1 MSDCA
6 IHPFRTLSLP
16 SPQARCQHGDQTRTT
31 RRGHRMRCLTATL
44 MLWLCISLAASAQQA
59 GKAPLVGVLLINTA
73 ANPEPVVPLFRNALA
88 GLGYVEDRNLRLDFR
103 FAEGHADRF
112 PALAAALVGDKANVI
127 AALGDAATRA
137 AQQATQTIP
146 IVAIADD
153 LLAAGLDAKKLEILQ
168 EIVPASRHFG
178 LLRDPASSTEARLRA
193 IAEVASALGLE
204 LQTVDVESPADFAAA
219 FATLRAGGAEALDIL
234 ASPLLANFQ
243 RDLGRLTLEYKL
255 PAICQFREMVE
266 AGCLA
271 SYGVKRPEMYAM
283 LAAYVDKM
291 LKGAKPG
298 ETVAQQPIAVE
309 LVINQ
314 KTARK
319 LGIELPPSILA
330 RADEVIE

>member
-1 MSDCA
+1 MKWLACA
-6 IHPFRTLSLP
+6 LALSLCVAP
-16 SPQARCQHGDQTRTT
+16 P
-31 RRGHRMRCLTATL
+31 
-44 MLWLCISLAASAQQA
+44 ASAQEA
-59 GKAPLVGVLLINTA
+59 AKAPLVGVLLINTA

-88 GLGYVEDRNLRLDFR
+88 ALGYVEGSNVRLDFR

-127 AALGDAATRA
+127 VALGDAATRA
-137 AQQATQTIP
+137 AQQATPTIP

-153 LLAAGLDAKKLEILQ
+153 LVAAGLIQSNAKPGGNTTGISILATELDAKKLEILKQ
-168 EIVPASRHFG
+168 IVPAARHFG
-178 LLRDPASSTEARLRA
+178 LLRDPANSTEARLRA
-193 IAEVASALGLE
+193 IAEMARALGLE
-204 LQTVDVESPADFAAA
+204 LQTVDVESPTDFAAA
-219 FATLRAGGAEALDIL
+219 FATLRTGGAEALDIL

-243 RDLGRLTLEYKL
+243 RELGRLTLEYKL

-271 SYGVKRPEMYAM
+271 SYGVKRQEMYAM
-283 LAAYVDKM
+283 LAAYTDKI

-298 ETVAQQPIAVE
+298 ETVAQQPSAVE

-319 LGIELPPSILA
+319 LGIELPRATLA

>member
-1 MSDCA
+1 M
-6 IHPFRTLSLP
+6 RRLP
-16 SPQARCQHGDQTRTT
+16 VAF
-31 RRGHRMRCLTATL
+31 A
-44 MLWLCISLAASAQQA
+44 LWLCTVSPAWAQEA
-59 GKAPLVGVLLINTA
+59 GKMPLVGVLLINTA

-88 GLGYVEDRNLRLDFR
+88 ALGYVEGGNVRLDFR

-112 PALAAALVGDKANVI
+112 PTLAAALVGDKANVI
-127 AALGDAATRA
+127 VALGDAATRA

-153 LLAAGLDAKKLEILQ
+153 LVAAGLIQSNAKPGGNTTGISILATELDAKKLEILQ

-219 FATLRAGGAEALDIL
+219 FTTFRAGGAEALDIL

-255 PAICQFREMVE
+255 PAICQFREMGQGGMPRQLWRQA
-266 AGCLA
+266 AGNVRDA
-271 SYGVKRPEMYAM
+271 
-283 LAAYVDKM
+283 
-291 LKGAKPG
+291 
-298 ETVAQQPIAVE
+298 
-309 LVINQ
+309 
-314 KTARK
+314 
-319 LGIELPPSILA
+319 
-330 RADEVIE
+330 

>member
-1 MSDCA
+1 
-6 IHPFRTLSLP
+6 
-16 SPQARCQHGDQTRTT
+16 
-31 RRGHRMRCLTATL
+31 MRCLTATL
-44 MLWLCISLAASAQQA
+44 VLWLCISLAASAQQA

-153 LLAAGLDAKKLEILQ
+153 LVAAGLIQSNAKPGGNTTGISILATELDAKKLEILKQ
-168 EIVPASRHFG
+168 IVPAARHFG
-178 LLRDPASSTEARLRA
+178 LLRDPANSTEARLRA
-193 IAEVASALGLE
+193 IAEMARALGLE

-291 LKGAKPG
+291 LKGAKPS

-319 LGIELPPSILA
+319 LGIELPPAILA

>member
-1 MSDCA
+1 MKWLGCA
-6 IHPFRTLSLP
+6 LALSP
-16 SPQARCQHGDQTRTT
+16 CVAPP
-31 RRGHRMRCLTATL
+31 
-44 MLWLCISLAASAQQA
+44 ASAQEA
-59 GKAPLVGVLLINTA
+59 AKKPLVGVLLINTA

-88 GLGYVEDRNLRLDFR
+88 GLGYVEDRNLRLEFR
-103 FAEGHADRF
+103 FAEGHVDRF
-112 PALAAALVGDKANVI
+112 MALAAALVGNKANVV
-127 AALGDAATRA
+127 
-137 AQQATQTIP
+137 
-146 IVAIADD
+146 VAIADD
-153 LLAAGLDAKKLEILQ
+153 LVAAGLVQSMTKPGGNTTGISILATELDAKKVEILK
-168 EIVPASRHFG
+168 EIVPAARDFA

-193 IAEVASALGLE
+193 IAEMARALGLE

-243 RDLGRLTLEYKL
+243 SELGRLTLEYKL
-255 PAICQFREMVE
+255 PAICQFREMVK

-271 SYGVKRPEMYAM
+271 SYGVKRQEMYAM

-298 ETVAQQPIAVE
+298 ETVAQQPSAVE

-314 KTARK
+314 KTAQK
-319 LGIELPPSILA
+319 IGIELPRATLA

>member
-1 MSDCA
+1 MRQIAA
-6 IHPFRTLSLP
+6 IL
-16 SPQARCQHGDQTRTT
+16 A
-31 RRGHRMRCLTATL
+31 
-44 MLWLCISLAASAQQA
+44 LWLCIALPAWAQEA

-73 ANPEPVVPLFRNALA
+73 ADPEPVASLFRNALA
-88 GLGYVEDRNLRLDFR
+88 ALGYVDGRNLRLEFH

-112 PALAAALVGDKANVI
+112 PALAEVLVRDRPAVI
-127 AALGDAATRA
+127 AALGDAAVRA
-137 AQQATQTIP
+137 AQQATRTIP

-153 LLAAGLDAKKLEILQ
+153 LVAAGLIQSMAKPGGNTTGVSILATELDAKKLEILK
-168 EIVPASRHFG
+168 EIVPAARRFG
-178 LLRDPASSTEARLRA
+178 LLRDPAGSTEARLQA
-193 IAEVASALGLE
+193 IAAVAYALGLE
-204 LQTVDVESPADFAAA
+204 LQTVDVATTADFAAA
-219 FATLRAGGAEALDIL
+219 FAAFRAGGAEALDIL

-243 RDLGRLTLEYKL
+243 RELARLSLEYKL

-271 SYGVKRPEMYAM
+271 SYGVKRSEMYAM
-283 LAAYVDKM
+283 LAAYTDKM

-298 ETVAQQPIAVE
+298 ETVARQPSAVE

-319 LGIELPPSILA
+319 IGIEIPSAILA

>member
-1 MSDCA
+1 
-6 IHPFRTLSLP
+6 
-16 SPQARCQHGDQTRTT
+16 
-31 RRGHRMRCLTATL
+31 

-153 LLAAGLDAKKLEILQ
+153 LVAAGLIQSNAKPGGNTTGISILATELDAKKLEILQ

-178 LLRDPASSTEARLRA
+178 LLRDRASSTEARLRA

>member
-1 MSDCA
+1 MKWLACA
-6 IHPFRTLSLP
+6 LGLSLCVAP
-16 SPQARCQHGDQTRTT
+16 P
-31 RRGHRMRCLTATL
+31 
-44 MLWLCISLAASAQQA
+44 ASAQEA
-59 GKAPLVGVLLINTA
+59 AKAPLVGVLLINTA

-88 GLGYVEDRNLRLDFR
+88 ALGYVEGSNVRLDFR

-127 AALGDAATRA
+127 VALGDAATRA
-137 AQQATQTIP
+137 AQQATSTIP

-153 LLAAGLDAKKLEILQ
+153 LVAARLIQSMARPGGNTTGISILATELDAKKLEILKQ
-168 EIVPASRHFG
+168 IVPAARHFG
-178 LLRDPASSTEARLRA
+178 LLRDPANSTEARLRA
-193 IAEVASALGLE
+193 IAEMARALGLE
-204 LQTVDVESPADFAAA
+204 LQTVDVESPTDFAAA
-219 FATLRAGGAEALDIL
+219 FATLRTGGAEALDIL

-243 RDLGRLTLEYKL
+243 RELGRLTLEYKL

-271 SYGVKRPEMYAM
+271 SYGVKRQEMYAM
-283 LAAYVDKM
+283 LAAYTDKI

-298 ETVAQQPIAVE
+298 ETVAQQPSAVE

-319 LGIELPPSILA
+319 LGIELPRATLA

>member
-1 MSDCA
+1 MPAHWGYRSA
-6 IHPFRTLSLP
+6 WHL
-16 SPQARCQHGDQTRTT
+16 QH
-31 RRGHRMRCLTATL
+31 RRK
-44 MLWLCISLAASAQQA
+44 SA
-59 GKAPLVGVLLINTA
+59 LVGVLLINTA

-88 GLGYVEDRNLRLDFR
+88 ALGYVEGSNVRLDFR

-146 IVAIADD
+146 IVAIADV
-153 LLAAGLDAKKLEILQ
+153 LVAAGLIQSNAKPGGNTTGSSILATELDAKKLEILKQ
-168 EIVPASRHFG
+168 IVPAARHFG
-178 LLRDPASSTEARLRA
+178 LLRDPANSTEARLRA
-193 IAEVASALGLE
+193 IAEMARALGLE

-243 RDLGRLTLEYKL
+243 SELGRLTLEYKL
-255 PAICQFREMVE
+255 PAICQFREMVK

-271 SYGVKRPEMYAM
+271 SYGVKRQEMYAM

-298 ETVAQQPIAVE
+298 ETVAQQPSAVE

-314 KTARK
+314 KTAQK
-319 LGIELPPSILA
+319 IGIELPRATLA

>member
-1 MSDCA
+1 MRRLVA
-6 IHPFRTLSLP
+6 LRLLGIALP
-16 SPQARCQHGDQTRTT
+16 A
-31 RRGHRMRCLTATL
+31 
-44 MLWLCISLAASAQQA
+44 WAQEA

-73 ANPEPVVPLFRNALA
+73 ADPEPVASLFRNALA
-88 GLGYVEDRNLRLDFR
+88 ALGYVDGRNLRLEFH

-112 PALAAALVGDKANVI
+112 PALAEVLVRDRPAVI
-127 AALGDAATRA
+127 AALGDAAVRA
-137 AQQATQTIP
+137 AQQATRTIP

-153 LLAAGLDAKKLEILQ
+153 LVAAGLIQSMAKPGGNTTGVSILATELDAKKLEILK
-168 EIVPASRHFG
+168 EIVPAARRFG
-178 LLRDPASSTEARLRA
+178 LLRDPAGSTEARLQA
-193 IAEVASALGLE
+193 IAAVAYALGLE
-204 LQTVDVESPADFAAA
+204 LQTVDVATTADFAAA
-219 FATLRAGGAEALDIL
+219 FAAFRAGGAEALDIL

-243 RDLGRLTLEYKL
+243 RELARLSLEYKL

-271 SYGVKRPEMYAM
+271 SYGVKRSEMYAM
-283 LAAYVDKM
+283 LAAYTDKM

-298 ETVAQQPIAVE
+298 ETVARQPSAVE

-319 LGIELPPSILA
+319 IGIEIPSAILA

>member
-1 MSDCA
+1 MKWLGCA
-6 IHPFRTLSLP
+6 LALSLCVAP
-16 SPQARCQHGDQTRTT
+16 P
-31 RRGHRMRCLTATL
+31 
-44 MLWLCISLAASAQQA
+44 ASAQEA
-59 GKAPLVGVLLINTA
+59 AKKPLVGVLLINTA

-88 GLGYVEDRNLRLDFR
+88 GLGYVEDRNLRLEFR

-112 PALAAALVGDKANVI
+112 PALAAALVGNKANVI
-127 AALGDAATRA
+127 VALGDAATRA
-137 AQQATQTIP
+137 AQQATSTIP

-153 LLAAGLDAKKLEILQ
+153 LVAARLIQSMARPGGNTTGISILATELDAKKVEILQ
-168 EIVPASRHFG
+168 EIVPAARRFA
-178 LLRDPASSTEARLRA
+178 LLRDPASSTEVRLKAITEMAR
-193 IAEVASALGLE
+193 ALGLE
-204 LQTVDVESPADFAAA
+204 LQTVDVESPTDFAAA
-219 FATLRAGGAEALDIL
+219 FATLRTGGAEALDIL

-243 RDLGRLTLEYKL
+243 RELGRLTLEYKL

-271 SYGVKRPEMYAM
+271 SYGVKRQEMYAM
-283 LAAYVDKM
+283 LAAYTDKI

-298 ETVAQQPIAVE
+298 ETVAQQPSAVE

-319 LGIELPPSILA
+319 LGIELPRATLA